1 MPSTGSLESRATL
14 APGSK
19 RNRRGTSTTAPTLGV
34 TTRSRSQS
42 ARTKLDGAGEADGC
56 RKRKLGG
63 RVSPERSK
71 KGKSILEH
79 SQESLSWMDDDDD
92 DDGGSSAVSSPIR
105 VPYKP
110 EETNCDSELAKV
122 YRQFYQKVVRHNEL
136 PTLYADHPPN
146 FLVDDSTLLH
156 IREPA
161 RKMVLRAAQFVVG
174 ISSSIDG
181 EPLAQC
187 SGFWIDFDNESRT
200 GTVVTTALLIRTKHP
215 THDPWFCK
223 DQYAS
228 DAKVNV
234 HLRGYITVEGDL
246 LYYQKHYNLAFL
258 RIRVEKD
265 QSVQLSLPSYSDN
278 VECAQDIF
286 ELGRDKHSDLLIN
299 HGRVEY
305 SNPTKCERH
314 HHMYIQ
320 GPQRDRMYDK
330 GGPVVDLDGKVVGMI
345 CNYSRASFIPSSIL
359 LKCFHL
365 WRNFRRI
372 PRPHLGLQ
380 FNAISLLN
388 PAHAEQISVVCGV
401 DEGLVVQEVSG
412 DSAAEKCGIRIGDV
426 IECINGKSIPTT
438 VELENMLL
446 SIIEKSGDG
455 LNSDLDLKIQV
466 YCTRRNVR
474 RVKVLTVNVSDDGE
488 YCVPYCMP
496 LPAGCVV
503 TRPRN
508 SPHRVSPGQNSV
520 TPNEELSTR
529 RKERR

>member
-1 MPSTGSLESRATL
+1 MLSLLLAGTCNASVGRRPPELRREQCYANFWIVRAPTAGRTEGQCCRSPSLERGRAPDPGMPSTESLESL

-19 RNRRGTSTTAPTLGV
+19 RKRSGTSTNVATLGV
-34 TTRSRSQS
+34 TTRSRARAQQETQS
-42 ARTKLDGAGEADGC
+42 ARTKLDAAGEADGC
-56 RKRKLGG
+56 RKMKLDGSSR

-71 KGKSILEH
+71 KGKSVLEQ
-79 SQESLSWMDDDDD
+79 SQDSLSWADDDYEYDDYDDDD
-92 DDGGSSAVSSPIR
+92 GSSAVSSPIR

-110 EETNCDSELAKV
+110 EETNCDSELAKI
-122 YRQFYQKVVRHNEL
+122 YREFCQKINRHHGL
-136 PTLYADHPPN
+136 PTLYNEHPPN
-146 FLVDDSTLLH
+146 CLVDDSTLLH

-161 RKMVLRAAQFVVG
+161 RKMVLRASQFVVG

-215 THDPWFCK
+215 TQDPWFCK

-258 RIRVEKD
+258 RIRLEVD
-265 QSVQLSLPSYSDN
+265 QSVQLPIYSDN

-305 SNPTKCERH
+305 SNPTKSERH

-320 GPQRDRMYDK
+320 GPQRDRTYDK

-345 CNYSRASFIPSSIL
+345 CSYSRASFIPSSIL

-365 WRNFRRI
+365 WRNFRHI
-372 PRPHLGLQ
+372 PRPHLGLK
-380 FNAISLLN
+380 FDAISLLN
-388 PAHAEQISVVCGV
+388 PVRVEQILIVCGI
-401 DEGLVVQEVSG
+401 DEGLVVREVSG
-412 DSAAEKCGIRIGDV
+412 DSPAEKCGIRIGDV
-426 IECINGKSIPTT
+426 IECLNGKSISTT
-438 VELENMLL
+438 VE
-446 SIIEKSGDG
+446 
-455 LNSDLDLKIQV
+455 
-466 YCTRRNVR
+466 
-474 RVKVLTVNVSDDGE
+474 
-488 YCVPYCMP
+488 
-496 LPAGCVV
+496 
-503 TRPRN
+503 
-508 SPHRVSPGQNSV
+508 
-520 TPNEELSTR
+520 
-529 RKERR
+529 

>member
-1 MPSTGSLESRATL
+1 MPSTESLESL

-19 RNRRGTSTTAPTLGV
+19 RSRSTTAGTLGV
-34 TTRSRSQS
+34 TPRSRARARQQECQS
-42 ARTKLDGAGEADGC
+42 ARTRLDGAGEADGC
-56 RKRKLGG
+56 KKMKLGG
-63 RVSPERSK
+63 SSQRVSPERSK

-79 SQESLSWMDDDDD
+79 SQDSLSWVDDDYEYDYDDDD
-92 DDGGSSAVSSPIR
+92 GSSAVSSPIR

-110 EETNCDSELAKV
+110 EEHNCDSELAKI
-122 YRQFYQKVVRHNEL
+122 YREFCQKINRQHGL
-136 PTLYADHPPN
+136 PTLLDDQPPN
-146 FLVDDSTLLH
+146 CLVDDPTLLH

-161 RKMVLRAAQFVVG
+161 RKMVLRVAQFVVG

-181 EPLAQC
+181 KPLARS

-215 THDPWFCK
+215 SQDPWFCK
-223 DQYAS
+223 DRYAC

-234 HLRGYITVEGDL
+234 DLRGYTTVEGDL

-258 RIRVEKD
+258 RIRVD
-265 QSVQLSLPSYSDN
+265 QSVQLPSYSDN
-278 VECAQDIF
+278 VKCAQDIF
-286 ELGRDKHSDLLIN
+286 ELGRDERCELLIN

-305 SNPTKCERH
+305 SNPTKYERH

-320 GPQRDRMYDK
+320 GPQRDRMFDK
-330 GGPVVDLDGKVVGMI
+330 GGPVIDLDGKVVGMI
-345 CNYSRASFIPSSIL
+345 GSCSRGSFIPSSIL

-365 WRNFRRI
+365 WRNFWHI
-372 PRPHLGLQ
+372 PRPHLGLK

-388 PAHAEQISVVCGV
+388 PAHVEQILVVCGI
-401 DEGLVVQEVSG
+401 DEGLIVREVSG
-412 DSAAEKCGIRIGDV
+412 DSPAEKCGIRIGDV
-426 IECINGKSIPTT
+426 IECLNGKSISTT

-455 LNSDLDLKIQV
+455 LNSDLYLKIQV

-474 RVKVLTVNVSDDGE
+474 RVKVLTVNVSEDGE

-503 TRPRN
+503 TRP
-508 SPHRVSPGQNSV
+508 STPPHRVSPG
-520 TPNEELSTR
+520 
-529 RKERR
+529 K